1 MALVP
6 LKELIQRRF
15 ANPNGAKLQRRQ
27 KPQVDE
33 PIYERRVRM
42 EQLTDFFY
50 GVEMGCRRINI
61 LIILKIATCIN
72 ICYEI

>member
-50 GVEMGCRRINI
+50 GVDGGGE
-61 LIILKIATCIN
+61 ATRFCSFIKKLLT
-72 ICYEI
+72 

>member
-15 ANPNGAKLQRRQ
+15 ANPNGAKLQRRH
-27 KPQVDE
+27 KPLVVE

-50 GVEMGCRRINI
+50 GVDGGWGGYKI
-61 LIILKIATCIN
+61 LFIHKKAPYIN

>member
-50 GVEMGCRRINI
+50 GVDGE
-61 LIILKIATCIN
+61 ATRFCSFIKKLLT
-72 ICYEI
+72 